1 MKRKEARLV
10 LEDGTVF
17 VGTAFGALVESSG
30 EAVFNTS
37 LSGYQEVLTD
47 PSYRGQI
54 VVMTYPHIGNYGIN
68 EEDHESPKPWLSGF
82 VVRELSP
89 VVSNWRATEDLG
101 SWLARHGI
109 PGIEGIDTRK
119 LTRILRDKGAMT
131 ALLTTETADPAEL
144 LRRVKKAPALVG
156 RDLVKEVTRGKT
168 FEWTQ
173 GGDPAFAPDLGTKP
187 AGDRPAHVIAVDYGA
202 KENIFRS
209 LVDAGFKVTVVP
221 SNVTAAEIMSHR
233 PDGVFLSNGPGDP
246 SVLHHEV
253 ATVKALLGKVPVFGI
268 CLGHQLLGQAI
279 GAKTFKLKF
288 GHHGGNQPVKNL
300 KSGAIE
306 ITSQNHGFAVDPD
319 SIPAGVAKVTHIN
332 LNDMTCEGMELPDH
346 MAFSVQYHP
355 ESAPGPHDSLYLFR
369 QFRELVDA
377 NRGEG

>member
-10 LEDGTVF
+10 LEDGTIF
-17 VGTAFGALVESSG
+17 EGTAFGALVESSG

-54 VVMTYPHIGNYGIN
+54 VVMTYPHIGNYGVNN
-68 EEDHESPKPWLSGF
+68 EDGESPKPWLSGF

-109 PGIEGIDTRK
+109 PGIEGVDTRK
-119 LTRILRDKGAMT
+119 LTRLLREKGAMT
-131 ALLTTETADPAEL
+131 ALLTTETLDPAEL
-144 LRRVKKAPALVG
+144 VRRVKKAPPLVG
-156 RDLVKEVTRGKT
+156 RDLVREVTRGER
-168 FEWTQ
+168 FEWTEK
-173 GGDPAFAPDLGTKP
+173 GDPMFAPDLGVKP
-187 AGDRPAHVIAVDYGA
+187 AETPPPHVVAIDYGA
-202 KENIFRS
+202 KENIFRC
-209 LVDAGFKVTVVP
+209 LVDAGFRVSVLP
-221 SNVTAAEIMSHR
+221 STTTSEEIMKLR

-253 ATVKALLGKVPVFGI
+253 ATIRDILGKTPVFGI
-268 CLGHQLLGQAI
+268 CLGHQLIGQAI

-300 KSGAIE
+300 KTGAIE

-319 SIPAGVAKVTHIN
+319 SIPNGIAKVTHVN
-332 LNDMTCEGMELPDH
+332 LNDMTCEGLELPTLK
-346 MAFSVQYHP
+346 AFCVQYHP

-377 NRGEG
+377 HRGDA